1 MQVTRQ
7 LDGHSK
13 LLVTCWHRVHIEL
26 EVTHNNNNMIAS
38 VKAFRTVW
46 CGGRRGVCTPYLV
59 SRLHDDTIGVLL
71 IRLASVIGSF
81 DRFGFTQDA

>member
-26 EVTHNNNNMIAS
+26 EVINNNSNMIAS
-38 VKAFRTVW
+38 VKTFRTPT
-46 CGGRRGVCTPYLV
+46 RMDLVCTTYLV
-59 SRLHDDTIGVLL
+59 SRLHDDTTGVL
-71 IRLASVIGSF
+71 LASVIGSF

>member
-26 EVTHNNNNMIAS
+26 EVVKHNNSMIAS
-38 VKAFRTVW
+38 VNAFRTVW
-46 CGGRRGVCTPYLV
+46 MRTRMDLVCTPYLV
-59 SRLHDDTIGVLL
+59 SRLHDDTKGCC
-71 IRLASVIGSF
+71 
-81 DRFGFTQDA
+81 